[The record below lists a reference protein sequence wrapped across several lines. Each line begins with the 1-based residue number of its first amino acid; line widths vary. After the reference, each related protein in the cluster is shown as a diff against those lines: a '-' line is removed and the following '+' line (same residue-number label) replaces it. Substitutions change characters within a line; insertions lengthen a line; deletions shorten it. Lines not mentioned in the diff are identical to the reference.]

1 VRKFSATIFFFL
13 LFGVSIFALS
23 GPAFAADA
31 PPAPGAKADAPPA
44 PGAKEDDEDLGL
56 GEALPVEEPVEKRVV
71 KPEDL
76 PPIKMIYVKGGCFD
90 MGDWEG
96 EGDDDERPMHEV
108 CVSDYYIQ
116 ETEVTQELYEAV
128 MGHIPAWRYNK
139 TMPRDPK
146 DPVTY
151 VSWHI
156 VNEFILELNKI
167 TGGFYRLP
175 TEAEWE
181 YAARNAGQ
189 KEKWP
194 GLNNE
199 AEIADYALFEDNSEF
214 KLNNVKQK
222 KPNGLGIYD
231 MAGSVWEWTEDH
243 FDFDYY
249 QVSQKDDPYGPDY
262 SMYRSVRGGSLA
274 DPPYKLRTTY
284 RYALEPSR
292 RLLHVGFR
300 LAE

>member
-1 VRKFSATIFFFL
+1 MRKFSITIFFFL
-13 LFGVSIFALS
+13 LLGVSIFAPH
-23 GPAFAADA
+23 GPVLAADE
-31 PPAPGAKADAPPA
+31 PPKPGAME
-44 PGAKEDDEDLGL
+44 EDDALGL
-56 GEALPVEEPVEKRVV
+56 GEALPEEKPAAKRVV

-76 PPIKMIYVKGGCFD
+76 PPIKMVYVKGGCFN

-96 EGDDDERPMHEV
+96 EGDEDEMPVHKV
-108 CVSDYYIQ
+108 CLSDYYIG
-116 ETEVTQELYEAV
+116 ETEVTQELFQTV
-128 MGHIPAWRYNK
+128 MGFIPAWLYNR
-139 TMPRDPK
+139 TMPRDPN

-151 VSWHI
+151 ISWH
-156 VNEFILELNKI
+156 VANEFIVELNKI

-181 YAARNAGQ
+181 YAARSGGQ

-199 AEIADYALFEDNSEF
+199 AEIADYALFEDNAEF

-222 KPNGLGIYD
+222 KPNGLGLYD
-231 MAGSVWEWTEDH
+231 MAGNVWEWTEDH

-249 QVSQKDDPYGPDY
+249 QVSKKQDPYGPDF
-262 SMYRSVRGGSLA
+262 SLYRSVRGGSLT

-284 RYALEPSR
+284 RYALEAQR
-292 RLLHVGFR
+292 RLLHLGFR